1 MTDARALRGTLTV
14 VLAALAVST
23 SAQSPRAP
31 TVRTLTEQEMVDMMV
46 GSSIQATRSSNSATL
61 IKRVRDAVA
70 EGRRFTM
77 MAVEDVPD
85 DWTVV
90 IPSAIGGGGAWEH
103 VRERAERQKLPLVE
117 EPMLKAI
124 EALSRHVGKRF
135 QAVVRTEAAGSTL
148 TAFLMASALGVP
160 VVDACVTGRAVPE
173 MQQSVP
179 YINGL
184 SATPAAMVTRW
195 GDTLLI
201 DRAVD
206 DYRVED
212 LGRAVAVASGGSVQ
226 MANSPLS
233 GAQLK
238 RGVIRGSVSEA
249 ILYGRTVRE
258 AREQGHDPIGALLK
272 VSNGHAL
279 FRGVVTRADMKGDRG
294 FTWWDVELA
303 GVQQYAGHVYK
314 VFVKNENILAWLDGR
329 PDAMSPDLICNLDP
343 KTGDAVPSQG
353 LGGYQLNTEVVM
365 VGIPASPLW
374 RTPKGIEVLGPRHFG
389 FDLDYVPLEDL
400 QKMRPKFGSK

>member
-1 MTDARALRGTLTV
+1 
-14 VLAALAVST
+14 
-23 SAQSPRAP
+23 
-31 TVRTLTEQEMVDMMV
+31 MMV
-46 GSSIQATRSSNSATL
+46 GSSIQATRSSNSETL

-70 EGRRFTM
+70 QGTRFTM
-77 MAVEDVPD
+77 ISVEDLPD
-85 DWTVV
+85 DWTIV

-103 VRERAERQKLPLVE
+103 VRERADKQKLPLVE

-124 EALSRHVGKRF
+124 QALSKHIGKPF

-179 YINGL
+179 FINGI

-195 GDTLLI
+195 GDTMVI

-212 LGRAVAVASGGSVQ
+212 LGRAAAVASGGSVQ

-233 GAQLK
+233 GALVK
-238 RGVIRGSVSEA
+238 RGVIRGSLSEA

-258 AREQGHDPIGALLK
+258 ARNQGRDPIAALLK
-272 VSNGHAL
+272 VSNGHEL
-279 FRGVVTRADMKGDRG
+279 FRGVVTKADMKGDRG
-294 FTWWDVELA
+294 FTWWDVEIA
-303 GVQQYAGHVYK
+303 GIGPYASHVYK
-314 VFVKNENILAWLDGR
+314 VFVKNENIVSWLDGK
-329 PDAMSPDLICNLDP
+329 PDAMSPDLISNLDAR
-343 KTGDAVPSQG
+343 TGDAVTSQG
-353 LGGYQLNTEVVM
+353 LGGYQLKTEVVM
-365 VGIPASPLW
+365 VGIPASAMW

-389 FDLDYVPLEDL
+389 FDLEYVPIEQI
-400 QKMRPKFGSK
+400 QKTRQKFGSR